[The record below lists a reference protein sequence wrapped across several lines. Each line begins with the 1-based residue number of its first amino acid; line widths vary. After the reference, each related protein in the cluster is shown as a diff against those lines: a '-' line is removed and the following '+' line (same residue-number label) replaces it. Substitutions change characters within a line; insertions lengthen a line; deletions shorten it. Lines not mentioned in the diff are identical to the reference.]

1 MKPMITESDIQSIV
15 EKSDEI
21 MNIINKPTEIRL
33 INESDNKVFKI
44 EGKKPIFAKLGL
56 TGWGKVEF
64 QTLIMLKEKK
74 YNVPMPIT
82 YLPVQDVLN
91 EKSDYGN
98 FKREVG
104 ILFYFPLEGQVL
116 EQHLTKI
123 NIRNALNFLKKL
135 HEDKSLINE
144 GNINYQDVEVK
155 RGLKYIQKLF
165 KGELAERLQSIMI
178 KYQDIKIDSC
188 FIHGGPRL
196 EHFIFKNNQMGMI
209 DFEGACTGDPFKD
222 LGIFFTELLFHNI
235 SEEELI
241 KIYFNRKLS
250 EEEKLRLQFFK
261 LRTFLVKK
269 KFNPS
274 QDVIGFIKKLIN
286 YS

>member
-64 QTLIMLKEKK
+64 QTLIILKEKK

-209 DFEGACTGDPFKD
+209 DFVNFTPVQFRCYFLAVLVGLEALACGKATIATKTGF
-222 LGIFFTELLFHNI
+222 
-235 SEEELI
+235 SEIITNDINGL
-241 KIYFNRKLS
+241 
-250 EEEKLRLQFFK
+250 
-261 LRTFLVKK
+261 
-269 KFNPS
+269 
-274 QDVIGFIKKLIN
+274 LIN
-286 YS
+286 PKNPKQLKSAIIRLMKKR